1 MKYAVWYS
9 QFFVMLIVWRFLRNI
24 FQEDEDADGGQK

>member
-1 MKYAVWYS
+1 MV
-9 QFFVMLIVWRFLRNI
+9 FTVFVMLIVWRFLRNI